1 MPRPPIHSSASKT
14 PPRAKIGRLLRRR
27 RSRGAPAN
35 GRRRRIRKL
44 RLLALLL
51 ILGLLG
57 SASFTFGLITAVAS
71 QIPDCDPSR
80 VPHEVD
86 GHIYANDNHAILA
99 TLRGSESR
107 ILVDTDEIAPIMQ
120 QAIVAIEDKRFYEHR
135 GVDIR
140 GIARAVW
147 ADVTSKSVVQ
157 GGSTITQQFVKNSCV
172 TSERTISRKL
182 KEAALAWQLEQRWKK
197 LRILTA
203 YLNTIYF
210 GNGAYG
216 IQRAAQT
223 YFNTTA
229 AHLTLPQAALLAGIP
244 ADPSRFDPVVNP
256 KTARAR
262 RLEVLKAMQAQGE
275 ITPLDLRLA
284 ARAPL
289 PRADDVRLPGIEGP
303 APYFVNYV
311 KQQLIEKYGTRRVFG
326 GGLNVQT
333 TIDLRL
339 QKLARTAIESVLKE
353 PNGPSAALVAVRPTT
368 GEILAMYGGDNFR
381 QSQFNLAV
389 QGERQPGSS
398 FKPFV
403 LATALKQGI
412 SPATTFASKPV
423 NIFIGDKYWPVH
435 NYENDYIG
443 SGDLTTA
450 TIVSDNSIF
459 AQLTRLVGPANVA
472 RTARQLGITRH
483 LNPYFAIGLG
493 ADAVSPLEM
502 ARAFSTFANQ
512 GRRIDGTAFGNRP
525 RAIAR
530 VRNATGGM
538 IDDNRPRN
546 RVALTREQNAL
557 LTSILEGV
565 IRSGTG
571 KRARLPD
578 RTAAGKTGTT
588 ENYGDAWFVGYTP
601 QLATAVWVGYPN
613 RLKPMLTEY
622 HGEAVAGG
630 TFPAE
635 IWRVFSQLALEGSD
649 PETFPPYSY
658 EYASSKRVVWRDGR
672 LQLDNGL
679 CRETALVSYFVGH
692 GPSRTANC
700 RRNEVDIPR
709 VVGMTLSR
717 AKIKLAAQPLTP
729 NIVYKPARPLQRIDL
744 VLDQFPRKGRASSYD
759 TVTLVLAKP
768 LHGVVPKVTG
778 LSLRLARTKLRSRGL
793 VPDIERFSEGRSGTV
808 LAQVPVA
815 GVAAAPRMKVRLVV
829 GHG

>member
-1 MPRPPIHSSASKT
+1 LFGRKRSK
-14 PPRAKIGRLLRRR
+14 P
-27 RSRGAPAN
+27 APAAN

-44 RLLALLL
+44 RLAALLL
-51 ILGLLG
+51 ILLLLG
-57 SASFTFGLITAVAS
+57 LASFSFGLITAVAG
-71 QIPDCDPSR
+71 QIPNCDPR
-80 VPHEVD
+80 QVPHEVD
-86 GHIYANDNHAILA
+86 GHIYANDDHTILA

-107 ILVDTDEIAPIMQ
+107 ILVDTNEIAPIMQ
-120 QAIVAIEDKRFYEHR
+120 QAIVSIEDKRFYEHH
-135 GVDIR
+135 GVDLR

-147 ADVTSKSVVQ
+147 ADVTNKKVVQ
-157 GGSTITQQFVKNSCV
+157 GGSTITQQLVKNSCV
-172 TSERTISRKL
+172 TTARTISRKL
-182 KEAALAWQLEQRWKK
+182 KEAALAWQLEQHWRK

-223 YFNTTA
+223 YFDTPA
-229 AHLTLPQAALLAGIP
+229 ARLTLAQAALLAGIP
-244 ADPSRFDPVVNP
+244 ADPSRYDPVTNP
-256 KTARAR
+256 KAARAR
-262 RLEVLKAMQAQGE
+262 RLEVLKAMLAQGD
-275 ITPLDLRLA
+275 ITPLDLRRT
-284 ARAPL
+284 AREPL
-289 PRADDVRLPGIEGP
+289 PRAEDVHLPGIEGP

-339 QKLARTAIESVLKE
+339 QKLARRAIQSVLRE
-353 PNGPSAALVAVRPTT
+353 PDGPSAALVAVRPRT

-403 LATALKQGI
+403 LATALRQGI
-412 SPATTFASKPV
+412 SPATTFPSEPV

-472 RTARQLGITRH
+472 KTAHLLGITRH

-502 ARAFSTFANQ
+502 ARAFSTFANS
-512 GRRIDGTAFGNRP
+512 GRRVDGSVFGNRP

-530 VRNATGGM
+530 IGNAHDQL
-538 IDDNRPRN
+538 IDDNRPVDRT
-546 RVALTREQNAL
+546 VLTPDEDAL

-571 KRARLPD
+571 QRAALPD
-578 RTAAGKTGTT
+578 RIAAGKTGTT

-613 RLKPMLTEY
+613 KLQPMLTEY
-622 HGEAVAGG
+622 HGQAVAGG

-635 IWRVFSQLALEGSD
+635 IWRVFTQLALAGTTPDS
-649 PETFPPYSY
+649 FPNYSY
-658 EYASSKRVVWRDGR
+658 EYSTSKRVVWRDGR
-672 LQLDNGL
+672 LQLDNGY
-679 CRETALVSYFVGH
+679 CRETALVSYFAGK
-692 GPSRTANC
+692 GPTHTANC
-700 RRNEVDIPR
+700 KRNEVEIPR
-709 VVGMTLSR
+709 VIGMTLAR
-717 AKIKLAAQPLTP
+717 ARLRLAGQPLTP
-729 NIVYKPARPLQRIDL
+729 NVVYKPARPKQRIDL
-744 VLDQFPRKGRASSYD
+744 VLDQFPRRGRASSYD

-768 LHGVVPKVTG
+768 LHGVVPNVIG
-778 LSLRLARTKLRSRGL
+778 LSLRRARARLRGRGL
-793 VPDIERFSEGRSGTV
+793 VIGIARFAEGRAGRV
-808 LAQVPVA
+808 LAQMPVA
-815 GVAAAPRMKVRLVV
+815 GVAAAPRMTVRLVV

>member
-1 MPRPPIHSSASKT
+1 
-14 PPRAKIGRLLRRR
+14 LFRRR
-27 RSRGAPAN
+27 RSRPAPAPN

-44 RLLALLL
+44 RLAVLLL
-51 ILGLLG
+51 ILLFVGL
-57 SASFTFGLITAVAS
+57 ASFSFGLITAVAS
-71 QIPDCDPSR
+71 QIPNCDPR
-80 VPHEVD
+80 QVPHEVD
-86 GHIYANDNHAILA
+86 GHIYANDDHTILA

-107 ILVDTDEIAPIMQ
+107 ILLDTNEIAPIMQ
-120 QAIVAIEDKRFYEHR
+120 QAIVAIEDKRFYEHH
-135 GVDIR
+135 GVDLR
-140 GIARAVW
+140 GIGRAVW
-147 ADVTSKSVVQ
+147 ADVTNKSVVQ
-157 GGSTITQQFVKNSCV
+157 GGSTITQQLVKNSCV
-172 TSERTISRKL
+172 TSARTISRKL
-182 KEAALAWQLEQRWKK
+182 KEAALAWQLEQHWKK

-223 YFNTTA
+223 YFDTTA
-229 AHLTLPQAALLAGIP
+229 SRLTLAQASLLAGIP
-244 ADPSRFDPVVNP
+244 ADPSRYDPVTNP
-256 KTARAR
+256 KAAKAR
-262 RLEVLKAMQAQGE
+262 RLDVLRAMLAQGD
-275 ITPLDLRLA
+275 ITVRDMQRA
-284 ARAPL
+284 AQTPL
-289 PRADDVRLPGIEGP
+289 PRPGTVRLPGIEGP

-311 KQQLIEKYGTRRVFG
+311 KQQLIGKYGTRRVFG

-339 QKLARTAIESVLKE
+339 QKLARTAIQSVLKE
-353 PNGPSAALVAVRPTT
+353 PNGPSAALVAVRPRT

-412 SPATTFASKPV
+412 SPATTFPSKPV
-423 NIFIGDKYWPVH
+423 SIFIGDKYWPVN

-459 AQLTRLVGPANVA
+459 AQLTRLVGPGKVA
-472 RTARQLGITRH
+472 RTAHQLGITRH

-493 ADAVSPLEM
+493 ADDVSPLEM
-502 ARAFSTFANQ
+502 ARAFSTFANS
-512 GRRIDGTAFGNRP
+512 GRRVDGSVFGNRP

-530 VRNATGGM
+530 VNNAHDKL
-538 IDDNRPRN
+538 IDDNRPVYRA
-546 RVALTREQNAL
+546 ALTPDQDAL

-571 KRARLPD
+571 KRAALPD
-578 RTAAGKTGTT
+578 RIAAGKTGTT

-613 RLKPMLTEY
+613 ELKPMLTEY
-622 HGEAVAGG
+622 HGDAVAGG

-635 IWRVFSQLALEGSD
+635 IWRVFTQLALAGTT
-649 PETFPPYSY
+649 PEAFPNYSY
-658 EYASSKRVVWRDGR
+658 DYASSKRVVWRDGR

-679 CRETALVSYFVGH
+679 CRETALVSYFAGR
-692 GPSRTANC
+692 GPTRTANC
-700 RRNEVDIPR
+700 KRNEVDIPR
-709 VVGMTLSR
+709 VVGLTLTR
-717 AKIKLAAQPLTP
+717 AKLRLAGQPLVA
-729 NIVYKPARPLQRIDL
+729 NIVYKPARPKQRLDV
-744 VLDQFPRKGRASSYD
+744 VLDQFPRRGRAASHD

-768 LHGVVPKVTG
+768 LHGVVPKVIG
-778 LSLRLARTKLRSRGL
+778 LTLGQARARLHARGL
-793 VPDIERFSEGRSGTV
+793 VVSVERFAPGSPGKV
-808 LAQVPVA
+808 LAQKPAA
-815 GVAAAPRMKVRLVV
+815 GVAAAPRMKIRLIV

>member
-1 MPRPPIHSSASKT
+1 M
-14 PPRAKIGRLLRRR
+14 LRRR
-27 RSRGAPAN
+27 RSTPAPASN

-44 RLLALLL
+44 RLFTILLL
-51 ILGLLG
+51 LLLLG
-57 SASFTFGLITAVAS
+57 VSSFSFGLITAVAS
-71 QIPDCDPSR
+71 QIPNCDPR
-80 VPHEVD
+80 QVPHEVD
-86 GHIYANDNHAILA
+86 GHIYANDDHTILA
-99 TLRGSESR
+99 TLRGSQSR
-107 ILVDTDEIAPIMQ
+107 ILVETDRISPIMK
-120 QAIVAIEDKRFYEHR
+120 QAIVAIEDKRFYEHN
-135 GVDIR
+135 GVDLR

-147 ADVTSKSVVQ
+147 ADLAHKGVVQ
-157 GGSTITQQFVKNSCV
+157 GGSTITQQLVKNSCV
-172 TSERTISRKL
+172 TSARTISRKL
-182 KEAALAWQLEQRWKK
+182 KEAALAWQLEQHWKK

-229 AHLTLPQAALLAGIP
+229 SRLTLAQAALLAGIP
-244 ADPSRFDPVVNP
+244 SDPSRYDPVANP
-256 KTARAR
+256 KAARAR
-262 RLEVLKAMQAQGE
+262 RLEVLQAMLSQGD
-275 ITPLDLRLA
+275 ISPLDVQ
-284 ARAPL
+284 RANRTPL
-289 PRADDVRLPGIEGP
+289 PRAQDVHLPGIEGP

-311 KQQLIEKYGTRRVFG
+311 KQQLIERYGTRRVFG

-339 QKLARTAIESVLKE
+339 QKLARRAIQSVLNE
-353 PNGPSAALVAVRPTT
+353 PNGPSAALVAVRPRT

-412 SPATTFASKPV
+412 SPSTTFPSKPV
-423 NIFIGDKYWPVH
+423 SIFIGDKYWPVH

-443 SGDLTTA
+443 SGDLVTA
-450 TIVSDNSIF
+450 TAVSDNSIF
-459 AQLTRLVGPANVA
+459 AQLTKLVGPANVA
-472 RTARQLGITRH
+472 KTAHQVGITRH

-512 GRRIDGTAFGNRP
+512 GRRVDGSVFGNRP
-525 RAIAR
+525 RAVAR
-530 VRNATGGM
+530 VGNATEKLM
-538 IDDNRPRN
+538 EDNRP
-546 RVALTREQNAL
+546 VYHAALTPDQDAL

-571 KRARLPD
+571 RNAALPG
-578 RTAAGKTGTT
+578 RIVAGKTGTT

-613 RLKPMLTEY
+613 QLRPMLTEY

-635 IWRVFSQLALEGSD
+635 IWRAFTQLALAGTT
-649 PETFPPYSY
+649 PESFPGYSYPYST
-658 EYASSKRVVWRDGR
+658 SK
-672 LQLDNGL
+672 
-679 CRETALVSYFVGH
+679 ALVSYFAGR
-692 GPSRTANC
+692 GPTHTANC
-700 RRNEVDIPR
+700 KKNEVEIPR
-709 VVGMTLSR
+709 VVGMTLTR
-717 AKIKLAAQPLTP
+717 AKLRLAGQPLTA
-729 NIVYKPARPLQRIDL
+729 NIVYKPAQPKQRIDL
-744 VLDQFPRKGRASSYD
+744 VLDQFPRRGRAASWD

-768 LHGVVPKVTG
+768 LHGVVPHVIG
-778 LSLRLARTKLRSRGL
+778 LSVAQARSRLRARGL
-793 VPDIERFSEGRSGTV
+793 VPGIARFAEGRAGRV
-808 LAQVPVA
+808 LAQIPVP
-815 GVAAAPRMKVRLVV
+815 GVAASPRMPVKLVV

>member
-1 MPRPPIHSSASKT
+1 
-14 PPRAKIGRLLRRR
+14 L
-27 RSRGAPAN
+27 
-35 GRRRRIRKL
+35 RRRRIRKL
-44 RLLALLL
+44 RLLALVL
-51 ILGLLG
+51 ILFLLG
-57 SASFTFGLITAVAS
+57 LASFSFGLITAVAG
-71 QIPDCDPSR
+71 QIPNCDPR
-80 VPHEVD
+80 QVPHEVD
-86 GHIYANDNHAILA
+86 GHIYANDDHTILA

-107 ILVDTDEIAPIMQ
+107 ILVDTDQISPIMQ
-120 QAIVAIEDKRFYEHR
+120 QAIVAIEDKRFYEHH
-135 GVDIR
+135 GVDLR
-140 GIARAVW
+140 SIARAVW
-147 ADVTSKSVVQ
+147 ADLAHKGVVQ

-172 TSERTISRKL
+172 TSARTISRKL
-182 KEAALAWQLEQRWKK
+182 KEAALAWQLEQHWKK

-229 AHLTLPQAALLAGIP
+229 SRLTLAQAALLAGIP
-244 ADPSRFDPVVNP
+244 ADPSRFDPVTNP
-256 KTARAR
+256 KASRAR
-262 RLEVLKAMQAQGE
+262 RLEVLQAMLAQGD
-275 ITPLDLRLA
+275 ITRVDLQRA
-284 ARAPL
+284 ARTPL
-289 PRADDVRLPGIEGP
+289 PRVQDVHLPGIEGP

-339 QKLARTAIESVLKE
+339 QKLARRAIQSVLKE
-353 PNGPSAALVAVRPTT
+353 PNGPSAALVAVRPRT

-403 LATALKQGI
+403 LATALRQGV

-443 SGDLTTA
+443 SGDLVTA
-450 TIVSDNSIF
+450 TAVSDNSIF
-459 AQLTRLVGPANVA
+459 AQLTKLVGPANVA
-472 RTARQLGITRH
+472 KTAHQLGITRH

-512 GRRIDGTAFGNRP
+512 GRRVDGSVFGNRP

-530 VRNATGGM
+530 VSNATSKLL
-538 IDDNRPRN
+538 DDNRP
-546 RVALTREQNAL
+546 VYHAALTPDQDSL

-571 KRARLPD
+571 KRAALPD
-578 RTAAGKTGTT
+578 RVAAGKTGTT

-613 RLKPMLTEY
+613 MLKPMLTEY

-635 IWRVFSQLALEGSD
+635 IWRVFTQLALAGTT
-649 PETFPPYSY
+649 PESFPNYFYPYST
-658 EYASSKRVVWRDGR
+658 SKRVVWRDGR

-679 CRETALVSYFVGH
+679 CRETALVSYFSGR
-692 GPSRTANC
+692 GPTRTANC
-700 RRNEVDIPR
+700 KKNEVEIPR
-709 VVGMTLSR
+709 VIGMTLAR
-717 AKIKLAAQPLTP
+717 AKLRLAGQPLTP
-729 NIVYKPARPLQRIDL
+729 NLVYKPARPKQRIDL
-744 VLDQFPRKGRASSYD
+744 VLDQFPRKGTASSWD

-768 LHGVVPKVTG
+768 LHGVVPRVIG
-778 LSLRLARTKLRSRGL
+778 LALPQARARLRARGL
-793 VPDIERFSEGRSGTV
+793 VPGIARFADGRAGRV
-808 LAQVPVA
+808 LAQTPVP
-815 GVAAAPRMKVRLVV
+815 GVAAAPRMQIKLVV

>member
-1 MPRPPIHSSASKT
+1 MF
-14 PPRAKIGRLLRRR
+14 RRR
-27 RSRGAPAN
+27 RSKAASGSN

-44 RLLALLL
+44 RLFTLLL
-51 ILGLLG
+51 LLLLLGL
-57 SASFTFGLITAVAS
+57 SSFSFGLITAVAS
-71 QIPDCDPSR
+71 QIPNCDPR
-80 VPHEVD
+80 QVPHEVD
-86 GHIYANDNHAILA
+86 GHIYANDDHTILA

-107 ILVDTDEIAPIMQ
+107 ILIDTDQISPIMQ
-120 QAIVAIEDKRFYEHR
+120 QAIVAIEDRRFYEHR
-135 GVDIR
+135 GVDLR
-140 GIARAVW
+140 SIARAVW
-147 ADVTSKSVVQ
+147 ADFSHKGVVQ
-157 GGSTITQQFVKNSCV
+157 GGSTITQQLVKNSCV
-172 TSERTISRKL
+172 TTARTISRKL
-182 KEAALAWQLEQRWKK
+182 KEAALAWQLEQHWKK

-223 YFNTTA
+223 YFDTTA
-229 AHLTLPQAALLAGIP
+229 SRLTLAQAALLAGIP
-244 ADPSRFDPVVNP
+244 ADPSRYDPVTNP
-256 KTARAR
+256 TAARAR
-262 RLEVLKAMQAQGE
+262 RLEVLQAMLSQGD
-275 ITPLDLRLA
+275 ITKLDLE
-284 ARAPL
+284 RAVREPL
-289 PRADDVRLPGIEGP
+289 PQAGDVRLPGIEGP
-303 APYFVNYV
+303 APYFVNYA

-339 QKLARTAIESVLKE
+339 QKLARQAIQSVLKE
-353 PNGPSAALVAVRPTT
+353 PNGPSAALVAVRPRT

-443 SGDLTTA
+443 SGDLVTA
-450 TIVSDNSIF
+450 IAVSDNSIF
-459 AQLTRLVGPANVA
+459 AQLTRLVGPGNVA
-472 RTARQLGITRH
+472 KTAHQLGLTRH

-493 ADAVSPLEM
+493 ADDVSPLEM
-502 ARAFSTFANQ
+502 ARAFSTFANN
-512 GRRIDGTAFGNRP
+512 GRRVDGSVFGNRP

-530 VRNATGGM
+530 INNGTDKL
-538 IDDNRPRN
+538 IDDNRP
-546 RVALTREQNAL
+546 VYHAALSRDQDAL
-557 LTSILEGV
+557 LTSMLEGV
-565 IRSGTG
+565 IRAGTG
-571 KRARLPD
+571 KRAALPD
-578 RTAAGKTGTT
+578 RVAAGKTGTT

-613 RLKPMLTEY
+613 QLRPMLTEY

-635 IWRVFSQLALEGSD
+635 IWRVFTQLALAGTT
-649 PETFPPYSY
+649 PESFPPPSSPYST
-658 EYASSKRVVWRDGR
+658 SKRVVWRDGR

-679 CRETALVSYFVGH
+679 CRETALVSYFSGR
-692 GPSRTANC
+692 GPTRTANC
-700 RRNEVDIPR
+700 KRNEVAIPR
-709 VVGMTLSR
+709 VVGMTLAR
-717 AKIKLAAQPLTP
+717 AKLRLAGQPLTA
-729 NIVYKPARPLQRIDL
+729 NIVFKPARAKQRIDL
-744 VLDQFPRKGRASSYD
+744 VLDQFPRRGRASSWD

-768 LHGVVPKVTG
+768 LHGVVPRVVG
-778 LSLRLARTKLRSRGL
+778 LSLPQARARLRARGL
-793 VPDIERFSEGRSGTV
+793 VPGIARFADGRAGRV
-808 LAQVPVA
+808 VAQMPVP
-815 GVAAAPRMKVRLVV
+815 GVAAAPHMKVRLIV